1 MHIRFRSVFLV
12 VAALGLLA
20 APSVASAK
28 PMESLV
34 QDGFKV
40 SKLTRGKS
48 GLAGWYL
55 TKGDQK
61 YFCPIR
67 LALAYVDDKN
77 MIGLTTQG
85 AQITLDRATFDAHIG
100 GPDPTIPYWKDVV
113 VGKVKPDDVKPCLPS
128 K

>member
-1 MHIRFRSVFLV
+1 MRFLKSFMMIAV
-12 VAALGLLA
+12 LGLLA
-20 APSVASAK
+20 VPSVSHAK
-28 PMESLV
+28 SMESLV

-55 TKGDQK
+55 TKEDQK

-67 LALAYVDDKN
+67 VALVYVDSKK
-77 MIGLTTQG
+77 MIGLSTQG
-85 AQITLDRATFDAHIG
+85 SQIILDRATFDAHIG

-113 VGKVKPDDVKPCLPS
+113 VGNVKPQHVNPCLPS

>member
-1 MHIRFRSVFLV
+1 MNIRFCRALMIA
-12 VAALGLLA
+12 AALGMLA
-20 APSVASAK
+20 MPSIASAK
-28 PMESLV
+28 SMESLV
-34 QDGFKV
+34 QDGFKI

-113 VGKVKPDDVKPCLPS
+113 VGKVKPADVKPCAPS
-128 K
+128 Q